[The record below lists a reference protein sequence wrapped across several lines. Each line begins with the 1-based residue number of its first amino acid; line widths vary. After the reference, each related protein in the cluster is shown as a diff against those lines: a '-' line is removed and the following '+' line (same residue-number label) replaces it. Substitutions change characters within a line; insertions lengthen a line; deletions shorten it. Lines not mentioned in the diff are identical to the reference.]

1 MATFNGQEGVWRTKN
16 GRKIFIP
23 NIRDYTKGTFKYKD
37 TYYKTPSYYELDDK
51 TKIEFMNKKEYKK
64 QVEDFYNN
72 LTEDEKEALSLY
84 IEDPATFY
92 GENPMFK
99 TDLKYSVDVVNKL
112 WKNKAYTTDKDML
125 VFRRSRNSVEE
136 TKQGLYA
143 NKMISTSAY
152 DTTPTHLPSGKPYG
166 KNEQY
171 IIVPEGT
178 KYLPIEKVATEY
190 TVRGDIDSG
199 DKIRLRRQHEIL
211 LQPNLTYE
219 LIKDETKEDQW
230 INDLIN
236 NSGLHER
243 SVVKATNKK
252 KK

>member
-1 MATFNGQEGVWRTKN
+1 MARYNDVEGVWRTKN
-16 GRKIFIP
+16 GKKIFIP
-23 NIRDYTKGTFKYKD
+23 NIRNYSKGTFNYKNV
-37 TYYKTPSYYELDDK
+37 YHKTPSYYELDDK
-51 TKIEFMNKKEYKK
+51 TKIEFMDKKEYKK

-72 LTEDEKEALSLY
+72 LTEEEKDALSLY

-92 GENPMFK
+92 GENAFLITDTTK
-99 TDLKYSVDVVNKL
+99 TVDVVKKM
-112 WKNKAYTTDKDML
+112 WKEKAYKTDKDML

-136 TKQGLYA
+136 TKKGVYA
-143 NKMISTSAY
+143 NRMISTSAY
-152 DTTPTHLPSGKPYG
+152 DTTPTHLPSGISYG

-171 IIVPEGT
+171 IIVPKGT

-190 TVRGDIDSG
+190 TVRDDTNNS

-219 LIKDETKEDQW
+219 LIKDETPENQW
-230 INDLIN
+230 ISDLVN
-236 NSGLHER
+236 NTVHER
-243 SVVKATNKK
+243 SVVKATNKRK